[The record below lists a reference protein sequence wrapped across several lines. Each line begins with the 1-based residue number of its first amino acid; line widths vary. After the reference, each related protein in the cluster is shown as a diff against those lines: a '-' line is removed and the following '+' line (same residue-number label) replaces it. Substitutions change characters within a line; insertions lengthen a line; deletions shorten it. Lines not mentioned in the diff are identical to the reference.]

1 MSLIR
6 SVIGNQFRSNP
17 ESMGDLV
24 GDYVDQRTG
33 MPISDSGNITPKTTT
48 ISTDE
53 NGATTVTQKHT
64 LDPEQVAEFEQPKV
78 QVQQPPVVI
87 NPNTQMIS
95 QAPQQPVAPPEY
107 QTTGGPQLMGGVGP
121 NGLQGGRGP
130 VPQGIQAPPGGPV
143 APQANPQAAL
153 LQTAANLPVVQGQ
166 QSPETFGRMLQAE
179 SGGRQFNPDGSI
191 VTSAKGAQGI
201 AQIMP
206 ATGANPGYGIAPA
219 TPQELAT
226 PEGNQKFGQRYFEG
240 MYNKFGD
247 PEKAA
252 AAYNAGPGTIEKAMR
267 QADAQG
273 GTWKDYIPT
282 ETKDYLGKVFKG
294 KEETQKRFEPL
305 IAGIPTSDVGMTPT
319 EQALHHI
326 VLNSKDPEAL
336 GMAAYAGTHLID
348 PATKKA
354 AADEHASVM
363 QRNQMEGKAEKTA
376 QDLIA
381 NGGVGLQRALKDP
394 SEEGSYLKAYL
405 FKRLGL
411 NDLAK
416 NEQQKLG
423 AGDMWA
429 QTMVDGEPAWVKYNG
444 QGAPV
449 KGYNATGELGPEQL
463 LSTSGNLSK
472 AEMESGLYFN
482 PMQPESEK
490 YALRKING
498 RSEFINVATNKVET
512 RPEIVNKLTKMS
524 TAGSLPMQAE
534 AAYQKRGQGA
544 RGAQAAETGQGQIP
558 LSTSGIP
565 QVGGATTPPQGNPQ
579 ISQANQTA
587 INNGQMPPLLPG
599 TQLPAPQAQ
608 GQQYPGQAPQQ
619 GGPVAPVQQTQT
631 QVPYNIQKQQ
641 VERGGVRGQTVDKVI
656 DTEYRE
662 EARAGDIVSNTR
674 KQQFAIFDRP
684 GINSDRLFGLYNSA
698 AEGTGDQKYSI
709 IRDIIG
715 GQFKPEAEVS
725 QRLAQLDLSP
735 QEKSALMEYNTAN
748 QRINAA
754 TLKQNSGPGSIS
766 DSEQKANKEANVD
779 ITKVP
784 ALGAYNAM
792 AQSQFTG
799 DIARA
804 KMDWAAGQ
812 NFANAAQMDKAWRKE
827 QAGLTTMYA
836 DMAKQRAEW
845 IAANGATT
853 AAVKEGYKRFPI
865 PEYDPNSESWKK
877 TKPLNE
883 IFGNK
888 ATR

>member
-64 LDPEQVAEFEQPKV
+64 LDPEQVAELDQPKV

-95 QAPQQPVAPPEY
+95 QAPTAPVAPGVPPPGSPP
-107 QTTGGPQLMGGVGP
+107 QGPQQQMP
-121 NGLQGGRGP
+121 PAQQP
-130 VPQGIQAPPGGPV
+130 PQGPV

-153 LQTAANLPVVQGQ
+153 LQTAAKLPVVQGT
-166 QSPETFGRMLQAE
+166 QSPETFGRMLQIE
-179 SGGRQFNPDGSI
+179 SGGKQFNPDGSI
-191 VTSAKGAQGI
+191 VTSPAGAQGI

-336 GMAAYAGTHLID
+336 GMAAYAGPHLID

-354 AADEHASVM
+354 AADEHANVM
-363 QRNQMEGKAEKTA
+363 QRNQMEGKAEKKA

-411 NDLAK
+411 TDLAK

-565 QVGGATTPPQGNPQ
+565 QVGGANTPPQGNPQ

-587 INNGQMPPLLPG
+587 INNGQMPPPLPG

-608 GQQYPGQAPQQ
+608 GQQPGQPQ
-619 GGPVAPVQQTQT
+619 GGPVAPQAQGQG

-641 VERGGVRGQTVDKVI
+641 IAVGAKDQEAFIKYHSEDITPKADAGGQVSRIRKDQINGPDGI
-656 DTEYRE
+656 LNNPEI
-662 EARAGDIVSNTR
+662 AGIL
-674 KQQFAIFDRP
+674 Q
-684 GINSDRLFGLYNSA
+684 
-698 AEGTGDQKYSI
+698 GTGSASTEAANI
-709 IRDIIG
+709 LRDMVTG
-715 GQFKPEAEVS
+715 DRSPSDLSARV
-725 QRLAQLDLSP
+725 RALDLTDRQKQVLYYQIGLQTQLAP
-735 QEKSALMEYNTAN
+735 LTLRAN
-748 QRINAA
+748 A
-754 TLKQNSGPGSIS
+754 GPGSIS
-766 DSEQKANKEANVD
+766 EGEHKLNKDAGID
-779 ITKVP
+779 ITRQP
-784 ALGAYNAM
+784 LYSGLTLM
-792 AQSQFTG
+792 TRSQFIN
-799 DIARA
+799 DQASARA
-804 KMDWAAGQ
+804 AFKDQ
-812 NFANAAQMDKAWRKE
+812 HPELNTTSKFNAAWNADKKQQDE
-827 QAGLTTMYA
+827 MYNKIYA
-836 DMAKQRAEW
+836 ARAAYIAKY
-845 IAANGATT
+845 NGAPG
-853 AAVKEGYKRFPI
+853 AVVDAYKHYPVPEWNAETSSWDVKGYSKKALRPSLSEFKE
-865 PEYDPNSESWKK
+865 
-877 TKPLNE
+877 
-883 IFGNK
+883 
-888 ATR
+888 